1 MIGEALPE
9 QVHLL
14 TFEPWNKDSFLI
26 RFEHI
31 LEKNEDPQL
40 SQPVKFNLTRIFPGD
55 YEFTEVTLA
64 ANQWLKNQ
72 VDPLKFTYKGA
83 KSVDH
88 DKPKQPQTQKFLE
101 DLEITLRPM
110 EIRTFVMVVMGP
122 PPTSHGFKS
131 QTIIIL
137 LPFISL
143 ITLFLKHLL
152 Q

>member
-9 QVHLL
+9 NVNLL

-64 ANQWLKNQ
+64 ANQWFEKKA
-72 VDPLKFTYKGA
+72 DRLKFNYKGA

-88 DKPKQPQTQKFLE
+88 DEPKQPQTQRFLE

-110 EIRTFVMVVMGP
+110 EIRTFVMGP
-122 PPTSHGFKS
+122 PPTSHGFKLQS
-131 QTIIIL
+131 VNKF
-137 LPFISL
+137 LPFIAL
-143 ITLFLKHLL
+143 MAIFTKYFY
-152 Q
+152 